1 MIRLPHPSFVDYGRS
16 RRSPATPSLSLPLF
30 QPANMLTAAAR
41 RGIALVPSWVLL
53 GMILLAAVAI
63 CLTVNLRA
71 TSERSASEAQLNR
84 LSIEIE
90 TLRRSNASLQMEI
103 QRMSSDPA
111 IIEFAARTRLG
122 MAKPTDIVVSVPATS
137 GTNLATLSFVR

>member
-1 MIRLPHPSFVDYGRS
+1 MIRLPHPSFVDHGRS

-30 QPANMLTAAAR
+30 QPANMLTSTAR
-41 RGIALVPSWVLL
+41 RGIGVVPSWVFL

-84 LSIEIE
+84 LSTEIE

-111 IIEFAARTRLG
+111 IIESAARTRLG
-122 MAKPTDIVVSVPATS
+122 MVKPTDIVVPVAATS
-137 GTNLATLSFVR
+137 GTNLATISFVR